1 MPVGRSR
8 GVSYG
13 KGESQRKQDDLKKK
27 REKKKK
33 EKEEKEEKEKENVT
47 IGSRGTTS
55 TLVLLLRLLISSSL
69 LSHTS
74 SVYGLSSGSN
84 IFPRCLQKVSSR
96 KNDGVG

>member
-27 REKKKK
+27 REKKK

-84 IFPRCLQKVSSR
+84 IFPQCLQKVSSR
-96 KNDGVG
+96 KKDGVG

>member
-27 REKKKK
+27 REKK
-33 EKEEKEEKEKENVT
+33 KEKENVT

-96 KNDGVG
+96 KKDGVG

>member
-27 REKKKK
+27 REKK
-33 EKEEKEEKEKENVT
+33 KEKENVT

-84 IFPRCLQKVSSR
+84 IFPQCLQKVSSR
-96 KNDGVG
+96 KKDGVG